1 MDASTSSIEAVFL
14 TTGEAILPGR
24 IPGGFRLD
32 VIAEYAPD
40 KIRNV
45 VLLGHSHDGK
55 TMLAEAMLFASG
67 GVARMGSPDQGTATT
82 DFEPEEQKRKISIN
96 LGVAFAEHNGHKV
109 NILDAPGFFD
119 FAGQVVSGLRAAEGA
134 VVVVGPS
141 SQLAVGTEVAWE
153 QCNRTSKPRIVVV
166 NKLDK
171 EHSDFYGAIDAMRQ
185 NLSPRP
191 FPLHLPIGAEQDFR
205 GIVDLLHMKAFVT
218 AEDGKGSEIPIP
230 DEMKPR
236 VEEYRGQLIEAAA
249 ESDDSLLEKYLDA
262 GTLDEEEIQRGLRQ
276 GILDAKVAPVVCA
289 SATKLLGVRTLLSTI
304 VELMPSPEADP
315 DKPVKAFVFS
325 TGGDQFGRVTYFK
338 VIAGVVKADAHL
350 PNLSRGGEERLAQIF
365 FPRGKEHVA
374 ATEVRAGDIAAATKL
389 SHTLTGDTLGMKDGG
404 PLPGLDLPGPAYSL
418 AITPKARGD
427 EEKISSGLARLSEE
441 DPTLHVERTE
451 ETHQLVI
458 AGLGDVHLDVT
469 LEKLRRKYGV
479 EATTATPRVP
489 YRETVHGSARAEGRH
504 VKQSGGHGQY
514 GICVIEVAPTARGEG
529 FVWEDKIF
537 GGSIPQNFRLSVQKG
552 IVDTMSKGVVAGYP
566 MVDVRVTLLDGKYH
580 SVDSNDMA
588 FQIAGSLAIRKGA
601 LDAGP
606 VLLEPIVEAT
616 IRVPERN
623 LGDIMS
629 DVNGRRGK
637 ILGTEPTDGYQDVK
651 VLVPESEMLRFALD
665 LRSVTQGRGSFAMKF
680 SHYEEMPAHLAKGII
695 EEFQKQ
701 HETAASAH

>member
-1 MDASTSSIEAVFL
+1 
-14 TTGEAILPGR
+14 
-24 IPGGFRLD
+24 
-32 VIAEYAPD
+32 
-40 KIRNV
+40 V

-67 GVARMGSPDQGTATT
+67 GVARMGSPDQSTATT

-134 VVVVGPS
+134 VVVVGASP
-141 SQLAVGTEVAWE
+141 QLAVGTEIAWE

-171 EHSDFYGAIDAMRQ
+171 EHSDFYGAVAAMRET
-185 NLSPRP
+185 LSPRP
-191 FPLHLPIGAEQDFR
+191 FPLHLPIGAEQDFK
-205 GIVDLLHMKAFVT
+205 GIVDLLHLKAFVT
-218 AEDGKGSEIPIP
+218 ADDGKGTEVPIP
-230 DEMKPR
+230 DEMKQR
-236 VEEYRGQLIEAAA
+236 VDEYRGQLIEAAA
-249 ESDDSLLEKYLDA
+249 ESDDSLLEKYLDN
-262 GTLDEEEIQRGLRQ
+262 GTLSEEEIQRGLRQ
-276 GILDAKVAPVVCA
+276 GILEGKVAPVVCC

-304 VELMPSPEADP
+304 VELMPPPQPEP

-325 TGGDQFGRVTYFK
+325 TGGDQFGRVSYFK
-338 VIAGVVKADAHL
+338 VVAGTVKADAHL

-374 ATEVRAGDIAAATKL
+374 ATEVNAGDIAAVTKL
-389 SHTLTGDTLGMKDGG
+389 THTLTGDTLGQKDGG

-441 DPTLHVERTE
+441 DPTLHVERLE
-451 ETHQLVI
+451 ETKQLVI

-469 LEKLRRKYGV
+469 LEKLKRKYGV

-537 GGSIPQNFRLSVQKG
+537 GGSIPQNFRPSVQKG

-580 SVDSNDMA
+580 TVDSNDMA
-588 FQIAGSLAIRKGA
+588 FQIAGSLAIRRGA

-616 IRVPERN
+616 IHVPEKN

-651 VLVPESEMLRFALD
+651 AMVPESEMLRFALD
-665 LRSVTQGRGSFAMKF
+665 LRSITQGRGSFAQKF
-680 SHYEEMPAHLAKGII
+680 SHYEEMPAHLAKAII
-695 EEFQKQ
+695 DQFQKE
-701 HETAASAH
+701 HEAAASAH

>member
-1 MDASTSSIEAVFL
+1 
-14 TTGEAILPGR
+14 
-24 IPGGFRLD
+24 
-32 VIAEYAPD
+32 
-40 KIRNV
+40 V

-67 GVARMGSPDQGTATT
+67 AVARMGSPDQGTATT

-96 LGVAFAEHNGHKV
+96 LGVASAEHNGHKV

-141 SQLAVGTEVAWE
+141 AQLAVGTEIAWE

-171 EHSDFYGAIDAMRQ
+171 ENSDFYGAVDAMRQ
-185 NLSPRP
+185 ALSPRP

-205 GIVDLLHMKAFVT
+205 GIVDLLHLKAFVT
-218 AEDGKGSEIPIP
+218 AEDGKGTEIPIP
-230 DEMKPR
+230 DDMKQR

-262 GTLDEEEIQRGLRQ
+262 GTLDDEEIQRGLRQ

-304 VELMPSPEADP
+304 VELMPSPEADL

-325 TGGDQFGRVTYFK
+325 TGGDQFGRVSYFK

-389 SHTLTGDTLGMKDGG
+389 THTLTGDTLGMKDGG

-441 DPTLHVERTE
+441 DPTLHVERLE

-469 LEKLRRKYGV
+469 LEKLKRKYGV
-479 EATTATPRVP
+479 DATTATPRVP

-537 GGSIPQNFRLSVQKG
+537 GGSIPHNFRPSVQKG
-552 IVDTMSKGVVAGYP
+552 IVDSMSKGVVAGYP
-566 MVDVRVTLLDGKYH
+566 MVDVKVTLLDGKYH

-606 VLLEPIVEAT
+606 VLLEPLVEAT
-616 IRVPERN
+616 IHVPERN

-651 VLVPESEMLRFALD
+651 ALVPESEMLRFALD
-665 LRSVTQGRGSFAMKF
+665 LRSITQGRGSFAMKF

-701 HETAASAH
+701 HETAGSAH

>member
-1 MDASTSSIEAVFL
+1 MADYT
-14 TTGEAILPGR
+14 
-24 IPGGFRLD
+24 
-32 VIAEYAPD
+32 AE

-67 GVARMGSPDQGTATT
+67 AVARLGSPDQSTATT

-96 LGVAFAEHNGHKV
+96 LGIAFAEHNGHKI

-119 FAGQVVSGLRAAEGA
+119 FAGQVASGLRAAEGA

-141 SQLAVGTEVAWE
+141 SQLAVGTEIAWE
-153 QCNRTSKPRIVVV
+153 QCNRTNKPRIVVV

-171 EHSDFYGAIDAMRQ
+171 EHSDFYGAVAAMREA
-185 NLSPRP
+185 LSPRP
-191 FPLHLPIGAEQDFR
+191 FPLHLPIGAEQDFQ
-205 GIVDLLHMKAFVT
+205 GIVDLLHMKAYVT
-218 AEDGKGSEIPIP
+218 APDGKGSEVPIP
-230 DEMKPR
+230 DDMQKR

-262 GTLDEEEIQRGLRQ
+262 GTLDDDEIQRGLRQ
-276 GILDAKVAPVVCA
+276 GILDAKVAPVVCCSA
-289 SATKLLGVRTLLSTI
+289 SKLLGVRTLMSTI
-304 VELMPSPEADP
+304 AELMPPPEVEP

-325 TGGDQFGRVTYFK
+325 TGGDQFGRVSYFK
-338 VIAGVVKADAHL
+338 VVAGTLKADAHL
-350 PNLSRGGEERLAQIF
+350 TNLSRGGEERLAQIF

-374 ATEVRAGDIAAATKL
+374 ATEVHAGDIAAATKL
-389 SHTLTGDTLGMKDGG
+389 AHTLTGDTLGMKDGG
-404 PLPGLDLPGPAYSL
+404 PVPALDLPGPAYSL

-441 DPTLHVERTE
+441 DPTLHVERIE
-451 ETHQLVI
+451 ETKQLVI

-469 LEKLRRKYGV
+469 LEKLKRKYGV
-479 EATTATPRVP
+479 EATTAVPRVP

-537 GGSIPQNFRLSVQKG
+537 GGSIPHNFRPSVQKG
-552 IVDTMSKGVVAGYP
+552 IVDSMAKGVVAGYP
-566 MVDVRVTLLDGKYH
+566 MVDVKVTLVDGKYH
-580 SVDSNDMA
+580 TVDSNDMA

-601 LDAGP
+601 LEAGP
-606 VLLEPIVEAT
+606 VLLEPLVEAT
-616 IRVPERN
+616 IHVPERN

-629 DVNGRRGK
+629 DINGRRGK

-651 VLVPESEMLRFALD
+651 AMVPESEMLRFALD
-665 LRSVTQGRGSFAMKF
+665 LRSITQGRGSFAQKF

-701 HETAASAH
+701 HEAAASAH

>member
-1 MDASTSSIEAVFL
+1 MATDYAS
-14 TTGEAILPGR
+14 
-24 IPGGFRLD
+24 
-32 VIAEYAPD
+32 D

-67 GVARMGSPDQGTATT
+67 AVARMGSPDQATATT
-82 DFEPEEQKRKISIN
+82 DFEPEEHKRKISIT
-96 LGVAFAEHNGHKV
+96 LGVAFAEHNGHKI
-109 NILDAPGFFD
+109 NIIDAPGFFD
-119 FAGQVVSGLRAAEGA
+119 FAGQVISGLRAAEGA
-134 VVVVGPS
+134 VVVVGPTA
-141 SQLAVGTEVAWE
+141 QLAVGTEVAWE
-153 QCNRTSKPRIVVV
+153 FCNRTSKPRIVVV

-171 EHSDFYGAIDAMRQ
+171 ENSDFYGAVSAMRES
-185 NLSPRP
+185 LTPRP

-205 GIVDLLHMKAFVT
+205 GIVDLLHLKAFVT
-218 AEDGKGSEIPIP
+218 AEDGKGSEVPIP
-230 DEMKPR
+230 DEMKQR
-236 VEEYRGQLIEAAA
+236 VDEYRGQLIEAAA

-262 GTLDEEEIQRGLRQ
+262 GTLSEEEIQRGLRE
-276 GILDAKVAPVVCA
+276 GILQGKVAPVVCC
-289 SATKLLGVRTLLSTI
+289 SATKLLGVRTLMSTI
-304 VELMPSPEADP
+304 AELMPPPEVEP

-325 TGGDQFGRVTYFK
+325 TGGDQFGRVSYFK
-338 VIAGVVKADAHL
+338 VIAGTVKADAHL
-350 PNLSRGGEERLAQIF
+350 PNVSRGGEERLAQIF

-374 ATEVRAGDIAAATKL
+374 ATEVHAGDIAAATKL
-389 SHTLTGDTLGMKDGG
+389 THTLTGDTLGLKDGG
-404 PLPGLDLPGPAYSL
+404 PVAPIDFPGPAYSL

-441 DPTLHVERTE
+441 DPTLHVERSE
-451 ETHQLVI
+451 ETKQLVI

-469 LEKLRRKYGV
+469 LERLKRKYGV

-489 YRETVHGSARAEGRH
+489 LRETVHGHARAEGRH

-514 GICVIEVAPTARGEG
+514 GICVIEVEPTARGEG

-537 GGSIPQNFRLSVQKG
+537 GGSIPQNFRPSVQKG
-552 IVDTMSKGVVAGYP
+552 IIDTMAKGVVAGYP
-566 MVDVRVTLLDGKYH
+566 MVDVKVRLVDGKYH
-580 SVDSNDMA
+580 TVDSNDMA
-588 FQIAGSLAIRKGA
+588 FQIAGSLAIRRGA

-606 VLLEPIVEAT
+606 VLLEPIAEAT
-616 IRVPERN
+616 IHVPEKY

-629 DVNGRRGK
+629 DINGRRGK

-651 VLVPESEMLRFALD
+651 AMVPESEMLRFALD
-665 LRSVTQGRGSFAMKF
+665 LRSITQGRGSFSKTF

-701 HETAASAH
+701 HEAAASAH